1 MQRFWVQPFPDPGRR
16 RIKWRPVNR
25 VGYETSPVRLPVQTV
40 RWCLRKSNTASVAKH
55 RDLPSPV
62 GKETKTSL
70 PSRNSRTALSWSLV
84 AAAYLRVRKACL
96 MASFTSSTATPLTS
110 SLGISRIDARRT
122 SLVITRSDASFS
134 GNLIGQNDI
143 VLQCQAF
150 RLNVPDHLSS
160 PIKNGGRKWTGDETG
175 NSLVSFP
182 APIPQK
188 WLPPA
193 KDGSA
198 HFAAFLG
205 LADSALPG
213 FWLANQIAR
222 KYYIINS
229 ISIIIIIVSTD

>member
-1 MQRFWVQPFPDPGRR
+1 MTRR
-16 RIKWRPVNR
+16 LVTWPLRTRYR
-25 VGYETSPVRLPVQTV
+25 PVRLTVQTV
-40 RWCLRKSNTASVAKH
+40 RCCLRKSNTASKVAKH

-84 AAAYLRVRKACL
+84 AAAYPRVRKACL

-122 SLVITRSDASFS
+122 PLVITRSDASFS

-160 PIKNGGRKWTGDETG
+160 PIKNGGRKWTGDET
-175 NSLVSFP
+175 SPFP
-182 APIPQK
+182 A
-188 WLPPA
+188 LSAPA
-193 KDGSA
+193 IRWD
-198 HFAAFLG
+198 G
-205 LADSALPG
+205 LAS
-213 FWLANQIAR
+213 QTR
-222 KYYIINS
+222 KLHAH
-229 ISIIIIIVSTD
+229 D

>member
-1 MQRFWVQPFPDPGRR
+1 MTRR
-16 RIKWRPVNR
+16 LVTWPLRTRYR
-25 VGYETSPVRLPVQTV
+25 PVRLPVQTV

-84 AAAYLRVRKACL
+84 AAAYPRVRKACL

-110 SLGISRIDARRT
+110 NLGIFRIDARRT
-122 SLVITRSDASFS
+122 PLVITRSDASFS

-160 PIKNGGRKWTGDETG
+160 PIKNGGRKWTGDETRVESPVEQDG
-175 NSLVSFP
+175 VMVGTQCWFVYSLLLRIERPKLLFGTSYV
-182 APIPQK
+182 AE
-188 WLPPA
+188 
-193 KDGSA
+193 
-198 HFAAFLG
+198 
-205 LADSALPG
+205 
-213 FWLANQIAR
+213 
-222 KYYIINS
+222 
-229 ISIIIIIVSTD
+229 

>member
-1 MQRFWVQPFPDPGRR
+1 MTRR
-16 RIKWRPVNR
+16 LVTWPLRTRYR
-25 VGYETSPVRLPVQTV
+25 PVRLPVQTV

-70 PSRNSRTALSWSLV
+70 HSRNSRTALSWSLV
-84 AAAYLRVRKACL
+84 AAAYPRVRKACL

-122 SLVITRSDASFS
+122 PLVITRSDASFS

-160 PIKNGGRKWTGDETG
+160 PIKDGGRKWTGDETTAVSHNTNGG
-175 NSLVSFP
+175 NLVLIWKPRTRDLNSSRNLTRKVFSL
-182 APIPQK
+182 
-188 WLPPA
+188 
-193 KDGSA
+193 
-198 HFAAFLG
+198 FLFG
-205 LADSALPG
+205 DY
-213 FWLANQIAR
+213 
-222 KYYIINS
+222 K
-229 ISIIIIIVSTD
+229 

>member
-1 MQRFWVQPFPDPGRR
+1 MTRR
-16 RIKWRPVNR
+16 LVTWPLRTRYR
-25 VGYETSPVRLPVQTV
+25 PVRLPIQTV
-40 RWCLRKSNTASVAKH
+40 RWCLRMSNTASVAKH

-84 AAAYLRVRKACL
+84 AAAYPRVSKACL

-122 SLVITRSDASFS
+122 PLVITRSDASFS

-160 PIKNGGRKWTGDETG
+160 PIKNGGRKWTGDETRTF
-175 NSLVSFP
+175 LP
-182 APIPQK
+182 LA
-188 WLPPA
+188 PPA
-193 KDGSA
+193 
-198 HFAAFLG
+198 FTRNG
-205 LADSALPG
+205 LAGQTNAKWYI
-213 FWLANQIAR
+213 FAQT
-222 KYYIINS
+222 YYIHNTKTKQYHTPLSDIQT
-229 ISIIIIIVSTD
+229 IQTIQTTTTL